1 MSDEKNRPEDEAEV
15 EAHSWEAPKSFE
27 AADKTDK
34 TDKSYEA
41 TDSDEPDV
49 EAHSF
54 EAPKSFEGPKSFE

>member
-1 MSDEKNRPEDEAEV
+1 MSEDKTRDSDEPDV
-15 EAHSWEAPKSFE
+15 EAHSFEAPKSFE
-27 AADKTDK
+27 AAAADK

-41 TDSDEPDV
+41 SDNEEPDV

>member
-1 MSDEKNRPEDEAEV
+1 MSEDKTRTEDEPEV
-15 EAHSWEAPKSFE
+15 EGHSWEAPKSFE
-27 AADKTDK
+27 DK

-41 TDSDEPDV
+41 ADSDEPDV